1 MTPLCYTKLHRY
13 KYQLAK
19 PFGVQT
25 GIKGH
30 RATTEYMLLFPDG
43 ELTIK
48 IGYRWDG
55 PSGPTP
61 DTKTFMRGA
70 LVHDALYQLIRMN
83 ILPVAFRKTADR
95 ILKVICIQDGM
106 LRLRAWWVY
115 IAVRLAGQGA
125 AKSGTQKPDKNY
137 CITGKE

>member
-1 MTPLCYTKLHRY
+1 MTSLYYTKLHRY

-19 PFGVQT
+19 PFRVNT
-25 GIKGH
+25 GIKGY

-55 PSGPTP
+55 PSGPAI
-61 DTKTFMRGA
+61 DTDNFMRGA

-83 ILPVAFRKTADR
+83 YLPPAFRKTADR
-95 ILKVICIQDGM
+95 LLKVICRKDGM
-106 LRLRAWWVY
+106 NRLRAWWVY
-115 IAVRLAGQGA
+115 NAVRMFGKEA
-125 AKSGTQKPDKNY
+125 ARPNSFRPIKVY
-137 CITGKE
+137 CIT

>member
-1 MTPLCYTKLHRY
+1 
-13 KYQLAK
+13 
-19 PFGVQT
+19 
-25 GIKGH
+25 
-30 RATTEYMLLFPDG
+30 MLLFNDG

-83 ILPVAFRKTADR
+83 ILPKGFRGTADR
-95 ILKVICIQDGM
+95 LLRDICRKDGM
-106 LRLRAWWVY
+106 NRLRAWWVY
-115 IAVRLAGQGA
+115 SAVRLFAKNA
-125 AKSGTQKPDKNY
+125 AIPGTQKPDKVY
-137 CITGKE
+137 CIEG